1 MATTTI
7 GFIGLGAMGKGMATS
22 ILKKQCKNSAMFQ
35 AMYIYDMNVN
45 SINHFLENDSMIKA
59 EKSFIRPAS
68 SLLDISNHCNIILLS
83 LPEDA
88 VVQTVNKIMEN
99 KNKQSNLTIID
110 TSTTSIEIS
119 KDCSKTAHEND
130 ANFIDAPIS
139 GLPERAVE
147 GALVSMVGG
156 PSCILHDEIGV
167 KEVIQSYSKE
177 DGGVVHVGN
186 EIGSG
191 QICKSLNNVI
201 YNISIAAMAESLPL
215 AMKLGLDPEKVIQV
229 VSNSSG
235 SSFGF
240 NKWSIEC
247 INRNFRDG
255 YAMGEA
261 VKDWHLLEKI
271 SKEKINTISS
281 SETSSALGPVAAAA
295 QNVYFDT
302 LNEIDDAKD
311 SHKGIMIKLH
321 EKRLGVKVIKQK

>member
-1 MATTTI
+1 MI
-7 GFIGLGAMGKGMATS
+7 
-22 ILKKQCKNSAMFQ
+22 KKRKEEDEARFKAIEQMVHEQYKQQRQNSA
-35 AMYIYDMNVN
+35 
-45 SINHFLENDSMIKA
+45 
-59 EKSFIRPAS
+59 
-68 SLLDISNHCNIILLS
+68 
-83 LPEDA
+83 
-88 VVQTVNKIMEN
+88 
-99 KNKQSNLTIID
+99 
-110 TSTTSIEIS
+110 
-119 KDCSKTAHEND
+119 
-130 ANFIDAPIS
+130 
-139 GLPERAVE
+139 
-147 GALVSMVGG
+147 
-156 PSCILHDEIGV
+156 
-167 KEVIQSYSKE
+167 
-177 DGGVVHVGN
+177 
-186 EIGSG
+186 
-191 QICKSLNNVI
+191 
-201 YNISIAAMAESLPL
+201 
-215 AMKLGLDPEKVIQV
+215 EKVIQV